1 MEEQQIYVYDL
12 HSCEIQ
18 AHKQFA
24 EIFQY
29 GLHNVYST

>member
-24 EIFQY
+24 EISIS
-29 GLHNVYST
+29 VWVT